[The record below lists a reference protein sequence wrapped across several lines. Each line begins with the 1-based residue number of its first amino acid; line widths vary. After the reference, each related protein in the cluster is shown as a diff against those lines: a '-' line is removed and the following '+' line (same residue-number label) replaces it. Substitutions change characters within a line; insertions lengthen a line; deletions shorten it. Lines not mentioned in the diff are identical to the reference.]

1 MNSKLSNLLKPVS
14 LNAVVVLMLATCC
27 LFLHVKNFVHSWAIF
42 LTLSFVD
49 ALGFTPQLLLSDEF
63 SHSSLKT
70 PRHDFKE

>member
-42 LTLSFVD
+42 LTRKAELCGCI
-49 ALGFTPQLLLSDEF
+49 GF
-63 SHSSLKT
+63 HSTASSV
-70 PRHDFKE
+70 